1 MRIENI
7 GALAEH
13 REKARAAIE
22 AYSCRILVCSGNGCM
37 ASGAQ
42 KVYDEFSRLLEG
54 MGQAT
59 VEMQKDLPHI
69 GTLKTGCQGL
79 CEYGTLVRIEPY
91 DYQYV
96 KVKAEDCAE
105 IVEETVKNG
114 RPVER
119 LFHRSGEETYVHPM
133 DIPFLNKQTR
143 IVLENCGNIDA
154 ESLDEYIAAGGFSAF
169 VKAV

>member
-54 MGQAT
+54 MEQAT
-59 VEMQKDLPHI
+59 V
-69 GTLKTGCQGL
+69 
-79 CEYGTLVRIEPY
+79 
-91 DYQYV
+91 
-96 KVKAEDCAE
+96 
-105 IVEETVKNG
+105 
-114 RPVER
+114 
-119 LFHRSGEETYVHPM
+119 
-133 DIPFLNKQTR
+133 
-143 IVLENCGNIDA
+143 
-154 ESLDEYIAAGGFSAF
+154 
-169 VKAV
+169 